1 MRFYDLHVH
10 SLFSEGV
17 SSLEQLAETAK
28 FLGYNAICFCA
39 YYKNS
44 AQIKKIYEEIE
55 QVRNKVGIEVFLGFE
70 ARNIKELS
78 LLVKRR
84 KKFDL
89 LLVRGGDLKMNRA
102 ACETPQVDIL
112 THPERGRTDSGM
124 NQVLMKLATKN
135 QVAIELNFHEVLTA
149 SRSARAKIL
158 ANMKKNVMLAQRYET
173 KIVTCSSALS
183 HFELKDPRV
192 LASFANQLGLSLADA
207 KRTVTK
213 NPHEILQQAKQRRR
227 EEWIMPGVEIV
238 KEVKKS

>member
-10 SLFSEGV
+10 SIFSEGI

-28 FLGYNAICFCA
+28 FLGYKAICFSA

-44 AQIKKIYEEIE
+44 EQIKKIYEEIE
-55 QVRNKVGIEVFLGFE
+55 KVKDKVGIEIFLGFE

-78 LLVKRR
+78 LLARRR

-89 LLVRGGDLKMNRA
+89 LLVRGGDLRMNRA
-102 ACETPQVDIL
+102 ACETPEVDIL
-112 THPERGRTDSGM
+112 THPEFGRTDSGM
-124 NQVLMKLATKN
+124 NQVLMKLAAKN
-135 QVAIELNFHEVLTA
+135 QVAIELNFHEVLLA
-149 SRSARAKIL
+149 SRSTRAKIL
-158 ANMKKNVMLAQRYET
+158 SNMKKNVFLAEKYRVD
-173 KIVTCSSALS
+173 IVTCSAALS
-183 HFELKDPRV
+183 HFELKDPLV

-213 NPHEILQQAKQRRR
+213 TPQEILQRAKQRRR

-238 KEVKKS
+238 KEAR